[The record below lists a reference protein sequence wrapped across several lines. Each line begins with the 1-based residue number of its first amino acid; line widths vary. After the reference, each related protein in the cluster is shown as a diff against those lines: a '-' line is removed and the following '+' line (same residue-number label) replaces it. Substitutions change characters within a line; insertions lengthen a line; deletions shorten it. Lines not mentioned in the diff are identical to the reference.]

1 MTAKRSQRYEEA
13 MGNVEQQFSFIPICT
28 QHAAAVKSQ
37 DRDDDRKAARE
48 EQCSNAFGL

>member
-1 MTAKRSQRYEEA
+1 MKKQWATSSS
-13 MGNVEQQFSFIPICT
+13 NSFIPICT

-37 DRDDDRKAARE
+37 DRDDDRGALAARE